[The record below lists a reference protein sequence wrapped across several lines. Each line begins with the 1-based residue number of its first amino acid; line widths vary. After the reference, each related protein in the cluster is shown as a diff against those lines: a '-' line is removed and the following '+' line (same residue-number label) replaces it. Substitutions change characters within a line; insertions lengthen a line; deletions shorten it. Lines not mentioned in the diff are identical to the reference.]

1 MPACSGG
8 VACVGMTPVE
18 LEDSDSDVTEEEKVT
33 VKVGRDLKFHYP
45 ALFSYKRYIEVRKKY
60 CFDDRSTVYK
70 HPTKKLEVVAAG
82 SRVLKRPKSTNS
94 NVGVEFPKLSEG
106 HKYSHY
112 NKSTKLCKVHCRTCK
127 VWVGHVKMTFDSYE
141 VQRYNWARCRHS
153 QFTVTMGE
161 TEAAV

>member
-45 ALFSYKRYIEVRKKY
+45 ALFSYKCYIEVRKKY

-70 HPTKKLEVVAAG
+70 HPTKKLE
-82 SRVLKRPKSTNS
+82 SRCSWQSCVKTTEEHKFKCGR
-94 NVGVEFPKLSEG
+94 GVSQAFRRAQIQPLQQEHQAVQGALSDMQ
-106 HKYSHY
+106 S
-112 NKSTKLCKVHCRTCK
+112 
-127 VWVGHVKMTFDSYE
+127 
-141 VQRYNWARCRHS
+141 
-153 QFTVTMGE
+153 MGR
-161 TEAAV
+161 ACQNDF